1 MELNRL
7 EELGRRAGETIDEEL
22 AARDDL
28 ARVRARLE
36 GRVRARR
43 KVPKLA
49 YLAPIAAAAALLIA
63 LFALQRRPLTV
74 TVSGEPSAV
83 GAFVAASA
91 TPLPIRFNDG
101 TELVV
106 QPHAHVRVASV
117 SHAGARVV
125 LERGTASARVVHRA
139 NADWHVAAGPFDV
152 HVVGTR
158 FDASWD
164 PTGEVF
170 RLELHEGAVVVSGG
184 LLDRGARVSAGETL
198 RIDVRAGR
206 MDLVKT
212 SKLTAAASVEPA
224 PAVSAS
230 VEPAPP
236 APHAAPSMSAASS
249 ASAPPRTWQPLA
261 ASGKYNA
268 ALELAKQV
276 GFGHECDH
284 AGAADVVL
292 LGDVARLAGDVP
304 RAQEAYR
311 AVRRRFPKTG
321 YASTAAFSLGRLAFE
336 RQHAYAEAATWFETA
351 LREGGPFAR
360 DAAGRLIEAKKA
372 AGDLAGAKV
381 AARNYL
387 DRWPN
392 GPHAAL
398 ARGLHSE

>member
-7 EELGRRAGETIDEEL
+7 EKLGRRVGETIEEEL
-22 AARDDL
+22 SERDEL

-43 KVPKLA
+43 KVPALA
-49 YLAPIAAAAALLIA
+49 YLAPIAAAAALLLA
-63 LFALQRRPLTV
+63 FFVFQRRHLTV
-74 TVSGEPSAV
+74 TVGGEPSAV
-83 GAFVAASA
+83 GVFVAATA
-91 TPLPIRFNDG
+91 APMPIRFNDG
-101 TELVV
+101 TEIAVM
-106 QPHAHVRVASV
+106 PHAHARLVSV
-117 SHAGARVV
+117 SHSGARVV
-125 LERGTASARVVHRA
+125 LERGTVAARVVHRA

-164 PTGEVF
+164 PALEVF
-170 RLELHEGAVVVSGG
+170 RLDLHEGAVVVSGG
-184 LLDRGARVSAGETL
+184 LLDRGSRVSAGETL

-212 SKLTAAASVEPA
+212 STLTSA
-224 PAVSAS
+224 PSA
-230 VEPAPP
+230 EPAPP
-236 APHAAPSMSAASS
+236 PSPSSSTVESAPPAPATHAAPSASVP
-249 ASAPPRTWQPLA
+249 ARTWQPLA

-284 AGAADVVL
+284 AGPADVLL

-311 AVRRRFPKTG
+311 AVRRRFPKSAH
-321 YASTAAFSLGRLAFE
+321 ASTAAFSLGRLAFE
-336 RQHAYAEAATWFETA
+336 RQHAYAEAVTWFETA

-387 DRWPN
+387 DRWPT